1 MKIDFTMSGMNFL
14 LFFGLMLILI
24 GICFLVL
31 QNPIKRWKHFVVRD
45 FIYFSVFI
53 GFIIGGIVA
62 FVFGLISAIPV
73 MTL

>member
-14 LFFGLMLILI
+14 LFLGLILI
-24 GICFLVL
+24 LMGVCLLAL

-45 FIYFSVFI
+45 YIYFSVFI

-62 FVFGLISAIPV
+62 FVFGLISAIPFMV
-73 MTL
+73 F

>member
-14 LFFGLMLILI
+14 LFLGLILILI
-24 GICFLVL
+24 GVCLLAL

-53 GFIIGGIVA
+53 GFIIGGIAA
-62 FVFGLISAIPV
+62 FVFGLISAIPFMV
-73 MTL
+73 F

>member
-1 MKIDFTMSGMNFL
+1 MKIDFTISGMNFL
-14 LFFGLMLILI
+14 LFLGLILI
-24 GICFLVL
+24 LMGVCLLAL

-62 FVFGLISAIPV
+62 FVFGLISAIPFMV
-73 MTL
+73 F

>member
-14 LFFGLMLILI
+14 LFLGLMLVLI
-24 GICFLVL
+24 GVCSLLL

-45 FIYFSVFI
+45 YIYFSVFI

-62 FVFGLISAIPV
+62 FVFGMISAIPF
-73 MTL
+73 MII

>member
-14 LFFGLMLILI
+14 LFLGLILI
-24 GICFLVL
+24 LMGVCLLAL

-62 FVFGLISAIPV
+62 FVFGLISAIPFMV
-73 MTL
+73 F